1 MIGIFVYTS
10 TSLANL
16 TDISFSFRPSIH
28 QRVALLDHLR
38 VRVALLDHL
47 RVLRVLRVAL
57 LDHQKVARAQ
67 ALLAAYYHTLP
78 LLDHQRVQRVALLD
92 HQRVA
97 LLDHQKVARAQALL
111 AAYYEKC
118 GEVGVRYEID
128 EFPDAAEMTV

>member
-1 MIGIFVYTS
+1 M
-10 TSLANL
+10 
-16 TDISFSFRPSIH
+16 
-28 QRVALLDHLR
+28 ALLDHLR

-47 RVLRVLRVAL
+47 RVL
-57 LDHQKVARAQ
+57 
-67 ALLAAYYHTLP
+67 
-78 LLDHQRVQRVALLD
+78 
-92 HQRVA
+92 RVA

>member
-47 RVLRVLRVAL
+47 RVLRV
-57 LDHQKVARAQ
+57 
-67 ALLAAYYHTLP
+67 
-78 LLDHQRVQRVALLD
+78 
-92 HQRVA
+92 A

>member
-38 VRVALLDHL
+38 VL
-47 RVLRVLRVAL
+47 
-57 LDHQKVARAQ
+57 
-67 ALLAAYYHTLP
+67 
-78 LLDHQRVQRVALLD
+78 
-92 HQRVA
+92 RVA